1 MSSTDQDVTLLSNP
15 LNDHKIYAQKPGDEA
30 KEKLSSSK
38 AYHSE
43 KESTAKFMNK
53 SMGNKRRT
61 SSDASYNESNDEESK
76 QVRRSTS
83 R

>member
-1 MSSTDQDVTLLSNP
+1 MSSNDQDLTIQSKP